1 MRRKGWWAVGG
12 AVVIVGGLV
21 ALNLAQRGGDAKVVR
36 IEEVGRRPVKTWV
49 RAPGKVQPVV
59 AVDISSNVTG
69 RVDQLR
75 VREGD
80 VVHRGDLLLTL
91 DDTRLRSALAQYE
104 AMLRAAQSQLA
115 LAEAQRELAA
125 QVRTR
130 REDLHSRGLLSVEE
144 LDAARVDERVKTAT
158 AAAQRDEIER
168 LRAARAEAERDL
180 EESRFHAPIDG
191 VVTAINLEEGENVLI
206 GTMNNPGT
214 VILTLSN
221 LGSMEVEA
229 QVNENDVVLVRPG
242 QHADVTVDAQRDSTL
257 AGSVVSVGESGT
269 RASQDEGAEFEVR
282 VGIDAPP
289 TWLRPGM
296 SADVEI
302 LVADVDSALAVP
314 IQALVARSE
323 QTVTEWEARRA
334 RGETPEGARQNR
346 SRDASEERSEEP
358 AREGEAGRLVTGI
371 FVEEDGRARFQRIE
385 LGARGETFV
394 EVRTGLAASAR
405 VLTGPYK
412 ILRRLE
418 DGERV
423 KADRK

>member
-1 MRRKGWWAVGG
+1 MRRKRWWVVGG
-12 AVVIVGGLV
+12 AVVVVGGLV
-21 ALNLAQRGGDAKVVR
+21 ALNLAQRGGDAKAVR
-36 IEEVGRRPVKTWV
+36 IEEVGRRPIKTWV

-59 AVDISSNVTG
+59 AVDISSNISG
-69 RVDQLR
+69 RVDRLQ

-80 VVHRGDLLLTL
+80 VVRRGDLLLTL

-104 AMLRAAQSQLA
+104 AMQHAAQSQLA
-115 LAEAQRELAA
+115 LADAQRELAE
-125 QVRTR
+125 QVRAR
-130 REDLHSRGLLSVEE
+130 REDLHSRGLLSAEE
-144 LDAARVDERVKTAT
+144 LDAARVDVRVKTAT
-158 AAAQRDEIER
+158 EAAQRDEIER
-168 LRAARAEAERDL
+168 LLAARAEAERDL

-242 QHADVTVDAQRDSTL
+242 QRADVTVDAQRDSTL
-257 AGSVVSVGESGT
+257 AGTVVSVGESGT
-269 RASQDEGAEFEVR
+269 RASQDEGAEFEVL

-289 TWLRPGM
+289 DWLRPGM

-302 LVADVDSALAVP
+302 LVANVDSALAVP

-323 QTVTEWEARRA
+323 ETVAEWEARRA
-334 RGETPEGARQNR
+334 RGETPESARKGKE
-346 SRDASEERSEEP
+346 DAEPEEREEKT
-358 AREGEAGRLVTGI
+358 AGEGEAGRLVTGI
-371 FVEEDGRARFQRIE
+371 FAAQEGRARFQRIE
-385 LGARGETFV
+385 LGARGETYV
-394 EVRTGLAASAR
+394 EVRAGLDAEAR

>member
-1 MRRKGWWAVGG
+1 MRRKRWWVVGG
-12 AVVIVGGLV
+12 AVVVVGGLV
-21 ALNLAQRGGDAKVVR
+21 ALNLAQRGADAKAVR
-36 IEEVGRRPVKTWV
+36 IEEVGRRPIKTWV
-49 RAPGKVQPVV
+49 RAPGLVQPVV
-59 AVDISSNVTG
+59 AVDISSNISG
-69 RVDQLR
+69 RVERLH

-80 VVHRGDLLLTL
+80 VVRRGDLLLTL
-91 DDTRLRSALAQYE
+91 DDTRLRSTLAQYE
-104 AMLRAAQSQLA
+104 AMQRAAQSQLA

-125 QVRTR
+125 QVRAR
-130 REDLHSRGLLSVEE
+130 REDLHAQGLLSAEE

-158 AAAQRDEIER
+158 VAAQRGEIER

-180 EESRFHAPIDG
+180 EESRFYAPIEG
-191 VVTAINLEEGENVLI
+191 VVTAVNLEEGENVLI

-229 QVNENDVVLVRPG
+229 RVNENDVVLVRPG

-257 AGSVVSVGESGT
+257 VGSVVSVGKSGK
-269 RASQDEGAEFEVR
+269 RASQDEGAEFEVL
-282 VGIDAPP
+282 VGIAEPP
-289 TWLRPGM
+289 DWLRPGM

-323 QTVTEWEARRA
+323 RTVADWEERRA
-334 RGETPEGARQNR
+334 RGETPAAARKAQASTEREGR
-346 SRDASEERSEEP
+346 EEEP
-358 AREGEAGRLVTGI
+358 ASKGEAGRLVTGI
-371 FVEEDGRARFQRIE
+371 FVDLEGRARFQRID

-394 EVRTGLAASAR
+394 EVRGGLDADAR